1 MKKVRIKTSS
11 RFPTKWVVIIVL
23 LFLLIGAAIYFVS
36 LSQPQSVPIPQ
47 SEPDTKVLLFKGE
60 KDDLASF
67 TVKPSDGNEY
77 TIIQKNSVYSIKDH
91 PEYQLNYSIID
102 EMVDSLLYMEAEG
115 LDFKINQTNINEFG
129 LGEDAIEVS
138 AAFKNNISYSF
149 KIGSRILTD
158 IPKDYG
164 SFNTENIMYA
174 YSITLR
180 DIFDQQMNWL
190 HIIPNI
196 NFTPDL
202 LEQIRFDEDNYQLVL
217 SRQAQGLW
225 TMEEPYSYPVD
236 EIKMQRLLDSI
247 GKMRLSSFV
256 DGANEKT
263 ISQYGLDNP
272 RLTISF
278 FLAPSIIT
286 STSNI
291 DGEQISQS
299 VDKQKI
305 DLQIGDSIAGIGF
318 YCRYLDTIY
327 QASDLSMGFLLDTSA
342 AYYMSSLPMN
352 IPLHMID
359 TISITEADG
368 FEHAYT
374 VLLVEHVLA
383 NNLIA
388 KDSQGNTLYD
398 FVITSND
405 GTEVS
410 SEKFARMYSN
420 LMSTVAIGTL
430 DSFAVP
436 TDNQPIMQILLD
448 YKGFQRLIQFYPLDA
463 LHAAMGVNGN
473 FYNYTDLGTLR
484 KIEAQLSL
492 LKD

>member
-1 MKKVRIKTSS
+1 
-11 RFPTKWVVIIVL
+11 
-23 LFLLIGAAIYFVS
+23 
-36 LSQPQSVPIPQ
+36 
-47 SEPDTKVLLFKGE
+47 
-60 KDDLASF
+60 
-67 TVKPSDGNEY
+67 
-77 TIIQKNSVYSIKDH
+77 
-91 PEYQLNYSIID
+91 
-102 EMVDSLLYMEAEG
+102 
-115 LDFKINQTNINEFG
+115 
-129 LGEDAIEVS
+129 
-138 AAFKNNISYSF
+138 
-149 KIGSRILTD
+149 
-158 IPKDYG
+158 
-164 SFNTENIMYA
+164 
-174 YSITLR
+174 
-180 DIFDQQMNWL
+180 
-190 HIIPNI
+190 
-196 NFTPDL
+196 
-202 LEQIRFDEDNYQLVL
+202 
-217 SRQAQGLW
+217 
-225 TMEEPYSYPVD
+225 
-236 EIKMQRLLDSI
+236 
-247 GKMRLSSFV
+247 
-256 DGANEKT
+256 
-263 ISQYGLDNP
+263 
-272 RLTISF
+272 
-278 FLAPSIIT
+278 
-286 STSNI
+286 
-291 DGEQISQS
+291 
-299 VDKQKI
+299 
-305 DLQIGDSIAGIGF
+305 
-318 YCRYLDTIY
+318 
-327 QASDLSMGFLLDTSA
+327 
-342 AYYMSSLPMN
+342 MN

-436 TDNQPIMQILLD
+436 TDNQPIIQILLD